1 MIDEVSNTLQLG
13 YHLDETPAFPNLWNV
28 EDEGYLVVY
37 ISQTYQG
44 VFLHMFKL
52 KQNAKFKD
60 SHMAKIQVLKLA
72 NNTSEAGKEDSLQV
86 TLTSL
91 HLTKLLSNLTLTLNY
106 FVEFKNKHYEKS
118 LNISFDYIRA
128 FEFNF
133 KGDLSISPIE
143 EYSYEG
149 AKQNIFNF
157 LELNFSLGDKVIDK
171 ENIVINPTRFA
182 RKPSLKDL
190 NSFGVNLDGACEVSL
205 SKHSHH
211 SKFLNTK
218 IMQSNHKM
226 KFNERSPLNP
236 NSKTS
241 KLDG

>member
-1 MIDEVSNTLQLG
+1 
-13 YHLDETPAFPNLWNV
+13 
-28 EDEGYLVVY
+28 
-37 ISQTYQG
+37 
-44 VFLHMFKL
+44 MFKL
-52 KQNAKFKD
+52 KHNATFKD
-60 SHMAKIQVLKLA
+60 PYMAKIQMLKLS
-72 NNTSEAGKEDSLQV
+72 NNSLEVGSDNYLQI

-171 ENIVINPTRFA
+171 ENIVINPT
-182 RKPSLKDL
+182 
-190 NSFGVNLDGACEVSL
+190 SFP
-205 SKHSHH
+205 
-211 SKFLNTK
+211 
-218 IMQSNHKM
+218 
-226 KFNERSPLNP
+226 R
-236 NSKTS
+236 
-241 KLDG
+241 